1 MRVAIAVSG
10 EMRNKPECL
19 RLLRLNVV
27 QPFAE
32 AGAAIDI
39 FVHTRL
45 DEWWQT
51 AFYLPHLRS
60 VCVEQNREREDIIVS
75 SANPPE
81 RGAYKSSNPSDRRAF
96 LYQSYLQQYWSMAG
110 VAAMVTRAECQD
122 GAKYDWVV
130 RTRPDVYIEQPLD
143 VSSLDSNIVNVPWN
157 DWWPYKMD
165 GVPFETC
172 CDKFA
177 IGNSLNMQR
186 YMTKLIDLRGFCQKY
201 PIQGEAFTAWQMNS
215 YNIRW
220 HRHDKIKCVQA
231 PEPYKHTER
240 P

>member
-10 EMRNKPECL
+10 EMRNKPECIHHL
-19 RLLRLNVV
+19 HNRVIL
-27 QPFAE
+27 PFMGM
-32 AGAAIDI
+32 GAYVDV

-45 DEWWQT
+45 D
-51 AFYLPHLRS
+51 AYGYLARTVPFVRAY
-60 VCVEQNREREDIIVS
+60 CIEQNREREDIIVS
-75 SANPPE
+75 SANPPG
-81 RGAYKSSNPSDRRAF
+81 RGAYKTNNPSDRRAF

-110 VAAMVTRAECQD
+110 VAAMVARAECQD

-143 VSSLDSNIVNVPWN
+143 VTSLDSNIINVPWN
-157 DWWPYKMD
+157 DWWPYEMD
-165 GVPFETC
+165 GARFETC

-177 IGNSLNMQR
+177 IGNSPNMQR
-186 YMTKLIDLRGFCQKY
+186 YMMKLDDLRAFCQKY
-201 PIQGEAFTAWQMNS
+201 PIQGEAFTAWQMNTYS
-215 YNIRW
+215 IRW